1 MNNNNKNHNSSTL
14 TIIPRD
20 RCCSCYSIPL
30 TLPFKRS
37 PCSSSSSSLRTGDDD
52 DLSCTP
58 LHGHCFPPHLCPE
71 FNSIQLNLG
80 ETQENKIGLSQN
92 YPRFLISI
100 VFLHCLG
107 QPTTNRPNDPS
118 PAFIISR
125 RYNLI
130 CPNSQLADWPVE
142 INCVSSYTPSQ
153 IT

>member
-71 FNSIQLNLG
+71 FNSIEFRRDTG
-80 ETQENKIGLSQN
+80 EQDWPLSEL
-92 YPRFLISI
+92 PSISY
-100 VFLHCLG
+100 FNSFFALSW
-107 QPTTNRPNDPS
+107 TTNNEPTERPFTSFYYFEEVQFNLS
-118 PAFIISR
+118 KFTTR
-125 RYNLI
+125 R
-130 CPNSQLADWPVE
+130 LACR
-142 INCVSSYTPSQ
+142 I
-153 IT
+153 